1 MPYHKVPVSG
11 NAPIGAERN
20 FCEVEAAN
28 EALSGPPGSICYSK
42 GAHLMPQNR
51 DLTKDYNQVM
61 RYYTTKQ
68 VNDGGITFKCIYCEY
83 AVTTLNFDIIN
94 GNRRTQA
101 AVIMNQHAAELHVS
115 RPRTSGRAMLDDRGA
130 L

>member
-1 MPYHKVPVSG
+1 
-11 NAPIGAERN
+11 
-20 FCEVEAAN
+20 
-28 EALSGPPGSICYSK
+28 
-42 GAHLMPQNR
+42 
-51 DLTKDYNQVM
+51 M

-83 AVTTLNFDIIN
+83 AVTTLDFNNTN

-101 AVIMNQHAAELHVS
+101 AVVMNQHAAELHIS
-115 RPRTSGRAMLDDRGA
+115 RLRTSGRTMLDDRGA